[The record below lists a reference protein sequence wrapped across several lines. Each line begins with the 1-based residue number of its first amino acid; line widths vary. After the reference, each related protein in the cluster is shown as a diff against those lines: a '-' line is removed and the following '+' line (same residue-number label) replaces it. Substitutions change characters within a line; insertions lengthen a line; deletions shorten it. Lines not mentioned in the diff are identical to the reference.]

1 MKDGDDRVEELR
13 AMFHVAL
20 AALEPEQLSNFVDYY
35 LEWYMGKE
43 GVKEITKF
51 KGIRELRR
59 VCDAGHG

>member
-1 MKDGDDRVEELR
+1 
-13 AMFHVAL
+13 MFHVAL

-59 VCDAGHG
+59 VYDAGHG